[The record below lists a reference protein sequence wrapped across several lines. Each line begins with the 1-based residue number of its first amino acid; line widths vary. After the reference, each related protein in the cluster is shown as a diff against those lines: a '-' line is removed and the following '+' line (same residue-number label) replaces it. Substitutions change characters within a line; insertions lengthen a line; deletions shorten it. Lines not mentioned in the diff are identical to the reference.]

1 MRTKRQTAE
10 IGSGGRLAPILN
22 PLLITWLLFSHLSS
36 EPVEYRQ
43 DWINKFELQF
53 WLCGSELKRNVG
65 LSMASSVPSFNSTR
79 LCTYI
84 LRNMWC
90 IKIASE
96 LHNACTLFSSV
107 YSFLFHCTKRYI
119 SIVNSESKVLSLR
132 IGLSTIICPAEIAD
146 KAVCKLPH

>member
-1 MRTKRQTAE
+1 MYTRTKRQTAE

-22 PLLITWLLFSHLSS
+22 PLFTWLLFSHFPS

-43 DWINKFELQF
+43 DWIYKFELQF

-79 LCTYI
+79 LGTYI

-107 YSFLFHCTKRYI
+107 LEKYPFHRISVSLFLFYCTKRYT
-119 SIVNSESKVLSLR
+119 S
-132 IGLSTIICPAEIAD
+132 
-146 KAVCKLPH
+146 